1 MCTPFIDLLGQIR
14 NRFGLLL
21 ESQSNQ
27 FAQTHAGLFSLHS
40 FLFRHTKGVAYSP
53 SVWLCQ

>member
-27 FAQTHAGLFSLHS
+27 FAQTHAGLF
-40 FLFRHTKGVAYSP
+40 
-53 SVWLCQ
+53 LCTAFFFGIRRA